1 MSPAT
6 TSKLNIV
13 SLMGSS
19 QVAIDAEE
27 QVFGSL
33 EDSMMQ
39 LFTIMFGDVQF
50 STLKTIMNVNTVA
63 SRLAV
68 ILACVYALLL
78 LIVLVNLLIAIVDE
92 TYGTVKEGEADQML
106 RNKALI
112 IDEIESTLT
121 DAVVQDLNS
130 RVLLPYVHILIPQAA
145 RADPFKRRDMHT
157 KLRKLKQFIK
167 ERLPAEPAPHHG
179 LLSAGSDAAAF
190 AAAAAAA
197 AVGVY
202 HHGHSQ
208 HQQLPGG
215 PWSGPG
221 QQQMRQGVPVAVS
234 SSTGQLGSWHGGS
247 MQQQQ
252 RGSLYGQAAAGAGAV
267 GQPAGGGRG
276 SHDGGGGSAAARAD
290 GVATAAAAAKIQQDV
305 GQLSTSVSNMNQQLE
320 VVAGSSA
327 AAVAELTAKVDG
339 LQGEVG
345 QIKELLLALLAKQQ

>member
-1 MSPAT
+1 MSPASSS
-6 TSKLNIV
+6 SKVNRI
-13 SLMGSS
+13 SLMCSR
-19 QVAIDAEE
+19 QVAVDKG

-92 TYGTVKEGEADQML
+92 TYGTVKESEADQML

-145 RADPFKRRDMHT
+145 RADPFRRRDIHT
-157 KLRKLKQFIK
+157 KLRKLKHFIK
-167 ERLPAEPAPHHG
+167 ERLPEQPLLQPH
-179 LLSAGSDAAAF
+179 LLPSAGSDAAAF
-190 AAAAAAA
+190 AAAAGSSAA
-197 AVGVY
+197 Y
-202 HHGHSQ
+202 QSYCQQQQQQQ
-208 HQQLPGG
+208 HNQQLPGG

-221 QQQMRQGVPVAVS
+221 QQQMRQGVPVAS
-234 SSTGQLGSWHGGS
+234 SAAAPGQLGAWHGS
-247 MQQQQ
+247 TQQQQQQQQQQQ
-252 RGSLYGQAAAGAGAV
+252 RGSSHGQAAVGAA
-267 GQPAGGGRG
+267 ALGGGRA
-276 SHDGGGGSAAARAD
+276 SHDGGGG
-290 GVATAAAAAKIQQDV
+290 AAAAKIQQEI
-305 GQLSTSVSNMNQQLE
+305 GQLSSSVAGMNQQLE
-320 VVAGSSA
+320 AVAGNSA
-327 AAVAELTAKVDG
+327 AAVAELATKVEG
-339 LQGEVG
+339 LQGEIGLV
-345 QIKELLLALLAKQQ
+345 KELLLALLAKQQ